1 MVQMTGQYTRTSEE
15 NYENVLKEL
24 NVGFMLRKAAMASTP
39 VMTITES
46 GGQWTMTT
54 KTTMKSIELKFRL
67 GEEFDETTTDG
78 RTVKTT
84 VVKEG
89 DNKLITTQKAVK
101 AGEKDVVAVR
111 EFNADGLIMTTTV
124 GSVSS
129 KQVFKRD

>member
-1 MVQMTGQYTRTSEE
+1 M
-15 NYENVLKEL
+15 
-24 NVGFMLRKAAMASTP
+24 
-39 VMTITES
+39 
-46 GGQWTMTT
+46 
-54 KTTMKSIELKFRL
+54 

-111 EFNADGLIMTTTV
+111 
-124 GSVSS
+124 
-129 KQVFKRD
+129 